1 MTALAARV
9 VWVSLTTSLLLIP
22 LLGLSGPIRRRYRAG
37 SCYLLWL
44 VLALRL
50 LIPLPLPVPV
60 PAGTAL
66 PQAAPAAEEATVSPP
81 GSAGPAPA
89 RGPEAGGAAGAAGV
103 AGALSWIWA
112 AGAVLFLDVEGGG
125 YLRARRTILGDSQA
139 RAEDQ
144 AALAALGG
152 TAPVLRA
159 GVGTPM
165 TLGLLRPVIV
175 LPPEVPEEDLPLI
188 LRHELCHIRRR
199 DLWYKGLMLL
209 ANAVHWFNP
218 LVWRMAGQAGRDL
231 ELYCDEAVVAGQD
244 SGFRRRYGQVLLRA
258 SSGGGTAPLTT
269 RLGGTEMKGRIMN
282 LFLQKKKGAALV
294 AAVAC
299 AALLCG
305 GAVAWEPA
313 GEPAPAAGA
322 QDLPQE
328 AEARLQQVTE
338 SVSLNEEGS
347 QVRFTLPQLEEG
359 EEWKVQISGRYV
371 AADQVSMS
379 VHLDTPGVWE
389 PGRAYEIPVE
399 PRLRQA
405 EGEGSYTQLT
415 LHVSLVRGEDSWG
428 GEADLLALAAQAQGG
443 GNGWLWPVEGYHT
456 LSALFSSRVHP
467 LTGQRTDHSGID
479 IPAPEGTPVLAAAS
493 GTVEAAGW
501 DGEGSLGNR
510 VVLVHGGGWTT
521 TYGQLSQIA
530 AAAGETVEQGQV
542 IGYVGATGRA
552 TGPHLHLE
560 LAENGVP
567 TDPAAAYPDL
577 ELSGAGG

>member
-1 MTALAARV
+1 MTALVERV
-9 VWVSLTTSLLLIP
+9 VWVSLATSLLLLP
-22 LLGLSGPIRRRYRAG
+22 LLGLSGAIRRRYRAG

-50 LIPLPLPVPV
+50 LIPLPVPVPV
-60 PAGTAL
+60 GTAL
-66 PQAAPAAEEATVSPP
+66 SQVVPAPAAEETLVPLP
-81 GSAGPAPA
+81 GISGPASV
-89 RGPEAGGAAGAAGV
+89 RGPQAGGAGGAAELTE
-103 AGALSWIWA
+103 ALSWLWA
-112 AGAVLFLDVEGGG
+112 AGAVLFLGVGGGG
-125 YLRARRTILGDSQA
+125 YLRARRKILEGSQA
-139 RAEDQ
+139 RAGDQ
-144 AALAALGG
+144 AALEALGG
-152 TAPVLRA
+152 TVPVLRA
-159 GVGTPM
+159 GVDTPM

-175 LPPEVPEEDLPLI
+175 LPPEVPEADLPLI

-231 ELYCDEAVVAGQD
+231 ELYCDEAVVEGQD
-244 SGFRRRYGQVLLRA
+244 SGFRRRYGQVLLQA
-258 SSGGGTAPLTT
+258 SSGGVTAALTT

-282 LFLQKKKGAALV
+282 LFLQKKKGTALV
-294 AAVAC
+294 AAVVC

-305 GAVAWEPA
+305 GAVAWGPSS
-313 GEPAPAAGA
+313 AAGA

-328 AEARLQQVTE
+328 AAARLQQVTG
-338 SVSLNEEGS
+338 SVALNEEGS
-347 QVRFTLPQLEEG
+347 QVRFTLPELEEG
-359 EEWKVQISGRYV
+359 EDWRVQISGRYV

-389 PGRAYEIPVE
+389 PGRSYEIPIE

-405 EGEGSYTQLT
+405 EGEGYYTQLT
-415 LHVSLVRGEDSWG
+415 LHISLVRGEDSWD
-428 GEADLLALAAQAQGG
+428 GEADLLALASQPQGAG
-443 GNGWLWPVEGYHT
+443 SGWLWPVEGYHT
-456 LSALFSSRVHP
+456 LSALFGGRVHP
-467 LTGQRTDHSGID
+467 VTGQRTDHTGID

-501 DGEGSLGNR
+501 DGEGGLGDR
-510 VVLVHGGGWTT
+510 VILAHGGGWTT
-521 TYGQLSQIA
+521 TYGQLSQITA
-530 AAAGETVEQGQV
+530 VTGETVEQGEV

-567 TDPAAAYPDL
+567 TDPAAAYPGL
-577 ELSGAGG
+577 ELSVTGR